1 MNMESR
7 NLHHSITH
15 WPNAG
20 SDGYGGF
27 TWGTP
32 VLLSARWEE
41 VSVNFKTPNGEEKV
55 SNSIAYTLVN
65 ITVGDYLAEGDLT
78 ATTDPTTI
86 SNTWEVKQFTRN
98 TDLRNLSTQR
108 KSFM

>member
-1 MNMESR
+1 MESR

-41 VSVNFKTPNGEEKV
+41 VYVMSCTKRRLAKSVT
-55 SNSIAYTLVN
+55 IL
-65 ITVGDYLAEGDLT
+65 LASSL
-78 ATTDPTTI
+78 I
-86 SNTWEVKQFTRN
+86 
-98 TDLRNLSTQR
+98 LR
-108 KSFM
+108 